1 MVSFTESF
9 IFLTIYFQ
17 KQILSCNSRS
27 SNYDALSE
35 TVIVPKNGFKNTVK
49 SEFVWNWNYF
59 IYFFKNY
66 FIFW

>member
-1 MVSFTESF
+1 MQ
-9 IFLTIYFQ
+9 FL
-17 KQILSCNSRS
+17 RS

-35 TVIVPKNGFKNTVK
+35 TVIVPENGFKKTVK